1 MLRTIS
7 VSRRALGSAAGA
19 ESQLERCTPCYFAS
33 NCESQGILMRVSQ
46 LYGLNRTQATL
57 DFVDVDINGDTPVFI
72 SPRALTMLP
81 SDWGDECVH
90 LIQNF
95 FETVLAHIR
104 GGRDHDAEMLLRTL
118 REPNETHL
126 GLSKGK
132 SRGHALGSESAHD
145 VWRALSQSEAARSGL
160 LADLEDTILMIEGIS
175 TDIVSD
181 IATNIIREPLIRYTQ
196 QACEHYEI
204 PVEPE
209 VNIGPLWNPASR
221 EWFVRF
227 DRLPI
232 AGGSRLLLVP
242 KAIVRRHL
250 EYDADEYYRH
260 FLLEYLRE
268 IELDA
273 NSALV
278 ELLKNGRRRVTK
290 KALIQKYGSGKTAI
304 VRETLKHPE
313 ALARY
318 KKAKEDQPHP
328 PLTHEQIAEAE
339 SDRPPDWDA
348 LLARVISLPTGDEAS
363 DQYEKAV
370 EALLTALFY
379 PALTNPVPQHRIHEG
394 RKRIDITYTN
404 MGVAGFFQWLSANYP
419 ASHVFVE
426 CKNYGREVG
435 NPELDQLAGRFSPSR
450 GKFGLLVCRSFRDK
464 ELFMTRCRDTAL
476 DDRGFIIPLDDSD
489 LTELVNRR
497 KSDPL
502 FLNLPMLQGRFRALV
517 S

>member
-1 MLRTIS
+1 
-7 VSRRALGSAAGA
+7 
-19 ESQLERCTPCYFAS
+19 
-33 NCESQGILMRVSQ
+33 
-46 LYGLNRTQATL
+46 
-57 DFVDVDINGDTPVFI
+57 
-72 SPRALTMLP
+72 MLP

-95 FETVLAHIR
+95 FQTVLTHIR
-104 GGRDHDAEMLLRTL
+104 EGRNNDAEMLLRTL

-132 SRGHALGSESAHD
+132 SRGHALGTESAHD

-160 LADLEDTILMIEGIS
+160 LKDLEDTILMIEGIS

-196 QACEHYEI
+196 EACEYYEI
-204 PVEPE
+204 PMENE
-209 VNIGPLWNPASR
+209 VSTGPLWNPTRR

-232 AGGSRLLLVP
+232 AGGGRLLLVP

-250 EYDADEYYRH
+250 EYEADEYYRH
-260 FLLEYLRE
+260 FLLEHLRE
-268 IELDA
+268 VELEA

-278 ELLKNGRRRVTK
+278 ELLKNGRLRVTK
-290 KALIQKYGSGKTAI
+290 KALIQKYGSGKAAI
-304 VRETLKHPE
+304 VRETLKYPE

-318 KKAKEDQPHP
+318 KRAKQDEPHP

-339 SDRPPDWDA
+339 SDQPPDWDG
-348 LLARVISLPTGDEAS
+348 LLAGVMSLPTGEEES
-363 DQYEKAV
+363 NEYEKTV

-379 PALTNPVPQHRIHEG
+379 PALTNPVPQHKIHQG

-404 MGVAGFFQWLSANYP
+404 MGPSGFFHWLLANYP

-426 CKNYGREVG
+426 CKNYGRDVG

-450 GKFGLLVCRSFRDK
+450 GKFGLMVCRAFNNK
-464 ELFMTRCRDTAL
+464 ELFMARCRDTAL
-476 DDRGFIIPLDDSD
+476 DDRGFIIPLDDGD

-497 KSDPL
+497 KSDAL
-502 FLNLPMLQGRFRALV
+502 FFNLSMLQDRFRALV